1 MLRVSELYIYPVKS
15 LGGISLKEA
24 KMTPRGLEYDRR
36 WMLVDEHNIFMTQR
50 TVREMSLL
58 QCLIADEQ
66 LVVYHKLNPERK
78 INIPLNQYGEE
89 KTEYEVWG
97 DPCVGR
103 NVSSEADRW
112 FSNILGLTCRLAY
125 MADDSIRPVDTKY
138 ASHGEITS
146 FSDGYPS
153 LLISQASLDD
163 LNGRMEIPIP
173 MNRFRPNIVFTG
185 GSAFE
190 EDTMRKFRI
199 GNILFEGVKLCA
211 RCAIPT
217 INQDTGEMAK
227 EPTRTLAKY
236 RARNKN
242 VYFGQNLI
250 HTGEGLIRIGDE
262 IEILETCVA
271 ESF

>member
-24 KMTPRGLEYDRR
+24 KMTPRGLEFDRR
-36 WMLVDEHNIFMTQR
+36 WMLVDENNIFMTQR

-58 QCLIADEQ
+58 QCIISDGQ
-66 LVVYHKLNPERK
+66 LVVYHKLNPEK
-78 INIPLNQYGEE
+78 QISIPVDQYGEE
-89 KTEYEVWG
+89 KTEHEVWG
-97 DPCVGR
+97 DLCVGR
-103 NVSSEADRW
+103 NVSVEADKW
-112 FSNILGLTCRLAY
+112 FSQILGLRCRLVY

-153 LLISQASLDD
+153 LIISQASLDD
-163 LNGRMEIPIP
+163 LNRRMEIPVP
-173 MNRFRPNIVFTG
+173 MNRFRPNIVYTG
-185 GSAFE
+185 GVPFQ
-190 EDTMRKFRI
+190 EDTMKKFRI

-250 HTGEGLIRIGDE
+250 HTGEGILRVGDE
-262 IEILETCVA
+262 IEILETSAA
-271 ESF
+271 ELF

>member
-15 LGGISLKEA
+15 LGGIAVQEA
-24 KMTPRGLEYDRR
+24 KMTSRGLEYDRR
-36 WMLVDEHNIFMTQR
+36 WMLVDENGIFMTQR
-50 TVREMSLL
+50 TTREMSLL
-58 QCLIADEQ
+58 QCGISGGYLM
-66 LVVYHKLNPERK
+66 VYHKLNRDKK
-78 INIPLNQYGEE
+78 ISIPLDQYGEE
-89 KTEYEVWG
+89 KTEHEVWG
-97 DPCVGR
+97 DLCVGS
-103 NVSSEADRW
+103 NVSSEADQW
-112 FSNILGLTCRLAY
+112 FSDVLGLKCRLVF
-125 MADDSIRPVDTKY
+125 MADDSIRPVDTNY
-138 ASHGEITS
+138 TSHGEITS

-153 LLISQASLDD
+153 LIIGQASLDD

-185 GSAFE
+185 GSPFE

-199 GNILFEGVKLCA
+199 GAILFEGVKLCA

-217 INQDTGEMAK
+217 INQDTGQMAK

-236 RARNKN
+236 RARNNN

-250 HTGEGLIRIGDE
+250 HSGEGIIRVGDE
-262 IEILETCVA
+262 IEVLQTIVG